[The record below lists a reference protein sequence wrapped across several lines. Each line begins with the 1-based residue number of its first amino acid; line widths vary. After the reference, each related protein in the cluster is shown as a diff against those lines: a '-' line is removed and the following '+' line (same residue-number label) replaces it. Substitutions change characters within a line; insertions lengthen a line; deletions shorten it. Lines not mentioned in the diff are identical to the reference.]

1 MRFAKAVVKY
11 RIPILI
17 IAIILMIPSVFGMIN
32 TRINYDMLSYL
43 PEDIDTVIGQNELL
57 DEFGKGAFAFIIVED
72 MPEKDVAKLAEKIE
86 NVDHVESV
94 LSYASIVDASI
105 PKELLPD
112 SLYREFNTDH
122 STLMAVF
129 FEASTSDDVTLEAI
143 REVRS
148 IAGKQCFVSGS

>member
-129 FEASTSDDVTLEAI
+129 FEASTSDDVMPML
-143 REVRS
+143 
-148 IAGKQCFVSGS
+148 

>member
-143 REVRS
+143 REVPS
-148 IAGKQCFVSGS
+148 SA